1 MRSILPPRLPPCLPP
16 RAPARAMFFLDEV
29 KPRLAGETRC
39 GGWARVT
46 CLHRLVVVCGYR
58 RVGFAGRATPR
69 ASLQRV
75 GSAGSI
81 LRTARPLD
89 SPIVRTR
96 KPDATKRRDKCQKLA
111 CMVLLLRSEQGQ
123 KLIPTAVYRQAAVSR
138 DPIANGA
145 QQRCCC
151 CKRSRTASPVKRGR
165 GDTPAGRQQARASP
179 VERQT
184 RNDNGGG
191 SSQCRW
197 QHPRRR
203 NRP

>member
-1 MRSILPPRLPPCLPP
+1 MVTQSANNRLKGT
-16 RAPARAMFFLDEV
+16 A
-29 KPRLAGETRC
+29 PRLAGETRC

-96 KPDATKRRDKCQKLA
+96 KPDATKRRDKCQKCA
-111 CMVLLLRSEQGQ
+111 CMVLSLRSEQGQ
-123 KLIPTAVYRQAAVSR
+123 NLIPTVVEMADMMGHDVGTAQGVYIKDADATDASSEAGSPNVPDAA
-138 DPIANGA
+138 
-145 QQRCCC
+145 
-151 CKRSRTASPVKRGR
+151 
-165 GDTPAGRQQARASP
+165 
-179 VERQT
+179 
-184 RNDNGGG
+184 
-191 SSQCRW
+191 
-197 QHPRRR
+197 
-203 NRP
+203 